1 MTYTIKGYEL
11 VIGCEIHAQVASKSK
26 LFSRAATEFGAAQ
39 NSQVSLVDV
48 AMPGMLPTINEEC
61 VKQVVK
67 TGLGINAKI
76 NLKSIFDRKNYF
88 YPDLP
93 QGYQIS
99 QYLDPIVGEGEVE
112 IELEDGGRK
121 VIRVERIHLEQ
132 DAGKSIH
139 DQHPT
144 MSLIDLNRSG
154 VALMEIV
161 SKPDM
166 NSPAE
171 AAEYVKTIRSIVRAL
186 GTSDGDMEKGNLR
199 CDANVSVRKIG
210 ETKLGTRCE
219 IKNLNS
225 MRNIARAIEF
235 EAARQ
240 VEILENGGKIDQET
254 RLFDALTGETRVMRS
269 KEDAMDYRYFPDP
282 DLPPLVLSQEFV
294 DEIKKSLPELPQ
306 ARKERYMR
314 DLGLTEYDAGVLT
327 ADEEISAY
335 FEQLIQKH
343 DPRLCVTWLTV
354 ELFGR
359 MNKLG
364 INFENL
370 RTSSK
375 SFTPSRDSLA
385 KSASDKLFPDNC
397 ISEKKFSSQLGQ
409 ENSRSGAKDSEQ
421 VLKVPAANL
430 IGLLDL
436 IKSGEISGK
445 IAKDVLDVMVESGKT
460 AAQIVE
466 AKGLK
471 QVSDSGAIEK
481 IIKEVIAA
489 NAAQFEK
496 YLAGDEKLHG
506 FFVGQVMKAS
516 KGQANPGMVNELLRT
531 YAKAASYS

>member
-1 MTYTIKGYEL
+1 MTYTIQGKNNIYEL
-11 VIGCEIHAQVASKSK
+11 VVGCEIHAQVASHSK

-39 NSQVSLVDV
+39 NSHVSLVDA

-61 VKQVVK
+61 VKQAVK
-67 TGLGINAKI
+67 TGLGINAQI
-76 NLKSIFDRKNYF
+76 NLRSIFDRKNYF

-99 QYLDPIVGEGEVE
+99 QFLDPIVGEGEVE
-112 IELEDGGRK
+112 IELEDGSRK
-121 VIRVERIHLEQ
+121 TIRVERIHLEQ

-144 MSLIDLNRSG
+144 LSLIDLNRSG

-166 NSPAE
+166 NSPFE
-171 AAEYVKTIRSIVRAL
+171 ASEYVKTVRAIVRTL

-225 MRNIARAIEF
+225 MRNISRAIEF

-254 RLFDALTGETRVMRS
+254 RLFDAITGETRTMRS

-282 DLPPLVLSQEFV
+282 DLPPLVISQEYV
-294 DEIKKSLPELPQ
+294 DQIKKSLPELPQ
-306 ARKERYMR
+306 ARKARYIKN
-314 DLGLTEYDAGVLT
+314 LGLTEYDAGVLT
-327 ADEEISAY
+327 ANEEISAY
-335 FEQLIQKH
+335 FEKLIQKH
-343 DPRLCVTWLTV
+343 EPKICVTWFTV

-370 RTSSK
+370 K
-375 SFTPSRDSLA
+375 V
-385 KSASDKLFPDNC
+385 SAENLGGLF
-397 ISEKKFSSQLGQ
+397 
-409 ENSRSGAKDSEQ
+409 
-421 VLKVPAANL
+421 
-430 IGLLDL
+430 DL
-436 IKSGEISGK
+436 MKSGEISGK
-445 IAKDVLDVMVESGKT
+445 IAKDVLDIMVETGED
-460 AAQIVE
+460 AAKIVQS
-466 AKGLK
+466 KGLK
-471 QVSDSGAIEK
+471 QVSDSSAIEK
-481 IIKEVIAA
+481 IVIEVIAA
-489 NAAQFEK
+489 NADQFAK
-496 YLAGDEKLHG
+496 YAAGDEKLHG
-506 FFVGQVMKAS
+506 FFVGQSLKAS
-516 KGQANPGMVNELLRT
+516 KGQANPGMVNEILR
-531 YAKAASYS
+531 KFKDSKKV

>member
-1 MTYTIKGYEL
+1 MTYRIQGKHNTYEL
-11 VIGCEIHAQVASKSK
+11 TVGCEIHAQVASRSK

-39 NSQVSLVDV
+39 NSQVSLVDA
-48 AMPGMLPTINEEC
+48 AMPGMLPTINEKC
-61 VKQVVK
+61 VEQAVK

-99 QYLDPIVGEGEVE
+99 QFSDPIVGEGEVE
-112 IELEDGGRK
+112 ITLEDGSK
-121 VIRVERIHLEQ
+121 KNIRVERIHLEQ

-144 MSLIDLNRSG
+144 LTFIDLNRCG

-166 NSPAE
+166 NSPFE
-171 AAEYVKTIRSIVRAL
+171 ATEYVKTIRAILRSL
-186 GTSDGDMEKGNLR
+186 GTCDGDMEKGNLR
-199 CDANVSVRKIG
+199 CDANVSVKKVGEKI
-210 ETKLGTRCE
+210 LGTRCE

-225 MRNIARAIEF
+225 MRNIGRAIEF

-240 VEILENGGKIDQET
+240 VEILENGGKILQET
-254 RLFDALTGETRVMRS
+254 RLFDAISGETRTMRS

-294 DEIKKSLPELPQ
+294 DGIKKSLPELPQ
-306 ARKERYMR
+306 AKKARYVSQF
-314 DLGLTEYDAGVLT
+314 GIPEYDAGVLT
-327 ADEEISAY
+327 ADAEISAY
-335 FEQLIQKH
+335 FEKLIQKH
-343 DPRLCVTWLTV
+343 EAKICVTWLTV

-370 RTSSK
+370 K
-375 SFTPSRDSLA
+375 I
-385 KSASDKLFPDNC
+385 SA
-397 ISEKKFSSQLGQ
+397 
-409 ENSRSGAKDSEQ
+409 ENLCE
-421 VLKVPAANL
+421 
-430 IGLLDL
+430 LLDL

-445 IAKDVLDVMVESGKT
+445 IAKDVLDVMIETGEG

-466 AKGLK
+466 TKGLR
-471 QVSDSGAIEK
+471 QVSDSGALEK
-481 IIKEVIAA
+481 IIDEVIAK
-489 NAAQFEK
+489 NPQM
-496 YLAGDEKLHG
+496 LADYKSGKEKLFG
-506 FFVGQVMKAS
+506 FFVGQVMKES
-516 KGQANPGMVNELLRT
+516 KGQANPTMVNELL
-531 YAKAASYS
+531 KKKLKNHDQ

>member
-1 MTYTIKGYEL
+1 MTYTIQGKNNIYEL
-11 VIGCEIHAQVASKSK
+11 VVGCEIHAQVASHSK

-39 NSQVSLVDV
+39 NSHVSLVDA

-61 VKQVVK
+61 VKQAVK

-76 NLKSIFDRKNYF
+76 NLRSIFDRKNYF

-99 QYLDPIVGEGEVE
+99 QFLDPIVGEGEVE
-112 IELEDGGRK
+112 IGLEEGSRK
-121 VIRVERIHLEQ
+121 TIRVERIHLEQ

-144 MSLIDLNRSG
+144 LSLIDLNRSG

-166 NSPAE
+166 NSPFE
-171 AAEYVKTIRSIVRAL
+171 ASEYVKTVRAIVRTL

-225 MRNIARAIEF
+225 MRNISRAIEF

-254 RLFDALTGETRVMRS
+254 RLFDAITGETRTMRS

-282 DLPPLVLSQEFV
+282 DLPPLVISQEYV
-294 DEIKKSLPELPQ
+294 DEIKRSLPELPQ
-306 ARKERYMR
+306 ARKARYISN
-314 DLGLTEYDAGVLT
+314 LGLTEYDAGVLT
-327 ADEEISAY
+327 ANEEISAY
-335 FEQLIQKH
+335 FEKLIQKH
-343 DPRLCVTWLTV
+343 EPKICVTWFTV

-370 RTSSK
+370 K
-375 SFTPSRDSLA
+375 V
-385 KSASDKLFPDNC
+385 SAENLGGLF
-397 ISEKKFSSQLGQ
+397 
-409 ENSRSGAKDSEQ
+409 
-421 VLKVPAANL
+421 
-430 IGLLDL
+430 DL
-436 IKSGEISGK
+436 MKSGEISGK
-445 IAKDVLDVMVESGKT
+445 IAKDVLDIMVESGED
-460 AAQIVE
+460 AAKIVQS
-466 AKGLK
+466 KGLK

-481 IIKEVIAA
+481 IVTEVIAA
-489 NAAQFEK
+489 NADQFAK
-496 YLAGDEKLHG
+496 YAAGDEKLHG
-506 FFVGQVMKAS
+506 FFVGQSLKAS
-516 KGQANPGMVNELLRT
+516 KGQANPGMVNEILR
-531 YAKAASYS
+531 KFRDLKRV

>member
-1 MTYTIKGYEL
+1 MTYTIQGKNNIYEL
-11 VIGCEIHAQVASKSK
+11 VVGCEIHAQVASHSK

-39 NSQVSLVDV
+39 NSHVSLVDA

-67 TGLGINAKI
+67 TGLGINAQI
-76 NLKSIFDRKNYF
+76 NLRSIFDRKNYF

-99 QYLDPIVGEGEVE
+99 QFLDPIVGEGEVE
-112 IELEDGGRK
+112 IGLEDGSRK
-121 VIRVERIHLEQ
+121 TIRVERIHLEQ

-144 MSLIDLNRSG
+144 LSLIDLNRSG

-166 NSPAE
+166 NSPFE
-171 AAEYVKTIRSIVRAL
+171 ASEYVKTVRAIVRTL

-225 MRNIARAIEF
+225 MRNISRAIEF

-254 RLFDALTGETRVMRS
+254 RLFDAITGETRTMRS

-282 DLPPLVLSQEFV
+282 DLPPLVISQEYV
-294 DEIKKSLPELPQ
+294 DEIKRSLPELPQ
-306 ARKERYMR
+306 ARKARYISN
-314 DLGLTEYDAGVLT
+314 LGLTEYDAGVLT
-327 ADEEISAY
+327 ANEEISAY
-335 FEQLIQKH
+335 FEKLIQKH
-343 DPRLCVTWLTV
+343 EPKICVTWFTV

-370 RTSSK
+370 K
-375 SFTPSRDSLA
+375 V
-385 KSASDKLFPDNC
+385 SAENLGGLF
-397 ISEKKFSSQLGQ
+397 
-409 ENSRSGAKDSEQ
+409 
-421 VLKVPAANL
+421 
-430 IGLLDL
+430 DL
-436 IKSGEISGK
+436 MKSGEISGK
-445 IAKDVLDVMVESGKT
+445 IAKDVLDIMVETGED
-460 AAQIVE
+460 AAKIVQS
-466 AKGLK
+466 KGLK

-481 IIKEVIAA
+481 IVTEVIAA
-489 NAAQFEK
+489 NADQFAK
-496 YLAGDEKLHG
+496 YAAGDEKLHG
-506 FFVGQVMKAS
+506 FFVGQILKAS
-516 KGQANPGMVNELLRT
+516 KGQANPGMVNEILR
-531 YAKAASYS
+531 KFKDSKKV